1 MATDSLPVEEQDD
14 YVAEP
19 VLRLGRRNRED
30 DVEMDITPMID
41 VTFLLLIFVIVSSTM
56 QQGQGLSLPEARAGS
71 PVSGSNS
78 AVLVLTKSDGDSIT
92 VKPKGGEDFSADL
105 ETQEEEIIEFVK
117 NSIAG
122 TGGTGKPK
130 QYVLV
135 KASKGIK
142 HKEVSRVAQA
152 VSRAE
157 IPNLYIAVKHEE

>member
-41 VTFLLLIFVIVSSTM
+41 VTFLLLIFFLVSSTM
-56 QQGQGLSLPEARAGS
+56 QQEEGLSLPDARAGS
-71 PVSGSNS
+71 PISATNS
-78 AVLVLTKSDGDSIT
+78 AVLVLTKSDADNIT

-105 ETQEEEIIEFVK
+105 ETQEEQIVEFVR
-117 NSIAG
+117 NSMAG